1 MFLQVTE
8 EKSMEAAAESQEAKD
23 ETEEGKTLSM

>member
-8 EKSMEAAAESQEAKD
+8 EKSVKAAAESHEAKD
-23 ETEEGKTLSM
+23 ETEEGKTLSL